1 MCLGATVCLSAY
13 SWRLLFAFQSLP
25 LHTFLTVKGRAIS
38 LKHILIALAQKSL
51 LNCQVLRSFPS
62 PIFQQDK
69 QGFLFWLFSTS
80 LLIHASSQREWRQ
93 VVFPRASSPAK
104 SWSLTSSL
112 SAVHAVRSGPLCT
125 WSQRPKYICSY
136 LSILTVTIV
145 TNSILVTIMSS
156 TFISLNHWDEIVIPA
171 VPTFPTP
178 TTTTSHGNPQPPRRH
193 TPPSLPPLPSSCIP
207 MSAYNMQI
215 QQMVTW

>member
-1 MCLGATVCLSAY
+1 MSLCARVWQVLLLFMLSPFLFSFHSLGFGLVCWLVCNLHFISSFLVSSFSVMLFFLHLNWVNVFGCHCLSVCLFMTSFICVSKPSSSY
-13 SWRLLFAFQSLP
+13 F
-25 LHTFLTVKGRAIS
+25 FLAVKGRAIS

-112 SAVHAVRSGPLCT
+112 SAVHAVRSAVL
-125 WSQRPKYICSY
+125 YALEANA
-136 LSILTVTIV
+136 LSIFAVT
-145 TNSILVTIMSS
+145 
-156 TFISLNHWDEIVIPA
+156 
-171 VPTFPTP
+171 
-178 TTTTSHGNPQPPRRH
+178 
-193 TPPSLPPLPSSCIP
+193 
-207 MSAYNMQI
+207 
-215 QQMVTW
+215 